1 MKELLNNALEQL
13 KQADIFIGKHKH
25 RKQVSLFEV
34 EDLPDIEFNGCKS
47 LPIYQEKIYGPYNQC
62 KAKADELLNNSLDH
76 PDSIK
81 RQFDLYCFEVQE
93 FRQRYFPKDYA
104 EVMFQRIQL
113 HRSTPRELLQD
124 DAIKKNS

>member
-13 KQADIFIGKHKH
+13 KHANVTIGKQTY
-25 RKQVSLFEV
+25 RKQVSLFDV

-47 LPIYQEKIYGPYNQC
+47 LSIYQEKIYGSYNQC
-62 KAKADELLNNSLDH
+62 KWKADELLNNSFNN
-76 PDSIK
+76 PDTIK
-81 RQFDLYCFEVQE
+81 REFDLHCFEVQE

-104 EVMFQRIQL
+104 EVMFQRIHL
-113 HRSTPRELLQD
+113 HRSTSRELLHH